1 MNHTDLRILVE
12 LVFAGVQKYTE
23 DGYMDEGYKKQVDR
37 AIKRCTDV
45 LKEELRFQPYRN
57 DKIK

>member
-45 LKEELRFQPYRN
+45 LKEELNRN

>member
-23 DGYMDEGYKKQVDR
+23 DGYMDEGYKKQVHR

-45 LKEELRFQPYRN
+45 LKEELNRN